1 MNRSIIKRALSWGIA
16 TLLLTCCAA
25 VAMAQTSTT
34 VERGEVLNVSGN
46 DILIKM
52 DTGEVRHF
60 TAPPGATGIVDGK
73 TLTVADLKPGMKL
86 QRTIT
91 TTKGTRTVSN
101 VRTVQGVVKQVNAP
115 YVTFQRSD
123 GEMKRV
129 KVPDKTQF
137 TIEGQKKTVFEL
149 RPGMRFTATVVTEGQ
164 EVVVSSSRSV
174 TGANAP
180 APKPVI
186 AAVPPKIEETVLIEE
201 PAPAPAPK
209 PAETA
214 AAAPAPAPEPAALPK
229 TGSPMPFIGM
239 LGFGLSLA
247 GLGMRKLRNR

>member
-16 TLLLTCCAA
+16 TLLMAGCMA
-25 VAMAQTSTT
+25 VAIAQTTST
-34 VERGEVLNVSGN
+34 VERGEVLSVSGN
-46 DILIKM
+46 DLLIKM

-60 TAPPGATGIVDGK
+60 TARPGATATVDGK
-73 TLTVADLKPGMKL
+73 TLTVAELKPGMKL

-91 TTKGTRTVSN
+91 TSRVTRTVSS
-101 VRTVQGVVKQVNAP
+101 VRTVQGQVKQVNAP

-123 GEMKRV
+123 GEMRRV
-129 KVPDKTQF
+129 KVPDGSKF
-137 TIEGQKKTVFEL
+137 TIEGEKKTVFEL
-149 RPGMRFTATVVTEGQ
+149 RPGMKFTATVVTESP
-164 EVVVSSSRSV
+164 EVVVSESRST
-174 TGANAP
+174 TGAGAP

-201 PAPAPAPK
+201 PAPAPK
-209 PAETA
+209 PAPVAEA
-214 AAAPAPAPEPAALPK
+214 KAEPAPEPKLPK

-239 LGFGLSLA
+239 LGFALSFA